1 MEDLMV
7 ISGYHVVA
15 TANPPEMLIEQW
27 QWSLKDL
34 KGLLFER
41 DRKMKEMA
49 DFEKEVRNP
58 QDIERKK
65 SKLTEEQL
73 DKVYGELED
82 WEKKYI
88 NKVLD
93 NVKKDLEVDKKM
105 EEDIQESNLDNILY
119 FPTVDPDPDK
129 IH

>member
-1 MEDLMV
+1 M
-7 ISGYHVVA
+7 
-15 TANPPEMLIEQW
+15 

-34 KGLLFER
+34 KGLLVER
-41 DRKMKEMA
+41 DRKMKEI

-58 QDIERKK
+58 QDVKRKT

-119 FPTVDPDPDK
+119 FPTTDPDPDK

>member
-1 MEDLMV
+1 M
-7 ISGYHVVA
+7 
-15 TANPPEMLIEQW
+15 
-27 QWSLKDL
+27 
-34 KGLLFER
+34 
-41 DRKMKEMA
+41 
-49 DFEKEVRNP
+49 
-58 QDIERKK
+58 
-65 SKLTEEQL
+65 TEEQL

-93 NVKKDLEVDKKM
+93 NVKKDLEIDKKM